1 MVTLGEFLRWVYYSV
16 SAVYNRIARRVLR
29 RDRLLLGSER
39 RFRALMES
47 APDATVIVDWH
58 GHIALVNAQA
68 EQLFGYTRAELA
80 GRHITDLI
88 PRRYRAT
95 HRDHQKRY
103 LRAPDARPMGSG
115 LELFGLR
122 KDGTEF
128 RVEISLGPLETDQ
141 GVLVSSVIR
150 DVTERKRIE
159 AELVARAEALERSN
173 SDLEQF
179 AYVASH
185 DLQAPLRVVS
195 GCVELL
201 ERRYHGKL
209 DEGADEYID
218 LAISGVER
226 MQRLIEDLL
235 SYSRVSQSEQPF
247 EVVDFNVAVSTVL
260 DELAGEIADRRADV
274 RVGDLPTLAAE
285 PTQIDQLFQNL
296 ISNAIKFTETEPV
309 VEVSAQRENSN
320 WRFAIADNGIG
331 IPPEHRERIFKMFQ
345 RLHGHDQFPGTGIGL
360 AICKRIVD
368 HHGGEL
374 RVDDGQAG
382 GTVMSFTIPEGDL
395 P

>member
-1 MVTLGEFLRWVYYSV
+1 MVTLGEFVRWVLYSV
-16 SAVYNRIARRVLR
+16 TTVYTRIARRVLR
-29 RDRLLLGSER
+29 RDRLLRGSER

-47 APDATVIVDWH
+47 APDAMVIVDWH

-68 EQLFGYTRAELA
+68 EVLFGYTRAELA

-88 PRRYRAT
+88 PRRHRQT
-95 HRDHQKRY
+95 HRLHQKRY
-103 LRAPDARPMGSG
+103 LRAPEARPMGSG

-128 RVEISLGPLETDQ
+128 PVEISLGPLETDQ
-141 GVLVSSVIR
+141 GVLVSTAIR

-159 AELVARAEALERSN
+159 AELVARAEAFQRSN

-179 AYVASH
+179 ASVASH
-185 DLQAPLRVVS
+185 DLQAPLRVVA

-201 ERRYHGKL
+201 ERRYHGQL

-235 SYSRVSQSEQPF
+235 AYSRVSQSEQPF
-247 EVVDFNVAVSTVL
+247 EVVDFNVAVHAVL
-260 DELAGEIADRRADV
+260 DELAGTIADSRADV
-274 RVGDLPTLAAE
+274 RVGELPVLPAE
-285 PTQIDQLFQNL
+285 PRQIDQLFQNL
-296 ISNAIKFTETEPV
+296 ISNAIKFTKTDPV
-309 VEVSAQRENSN
+309 VEVSARREDSS
-320 WRFAIADNGIG
+320 WRFAVADNGIG
-331 IPPEHRERIFKMFQ
+331 IPAEQRERIFKMFQ
-345 RLHGHDQFPGTGIGL
+345 RLHGHDEFPGTGIGL

-368 HHGGEL
+368 RHGGEL
-374 RVDDGQAG
+374 SVGDGPAG
-382 GTVMSFTIPEGDL
+382 GTVMSFTIPEGEL

>member
-1 MVTLGEFLRWVYYSV
+1 MVTLGEFFRWVLYSV

-39 RFRALMES
+39 RFRALLES
-47 APDATVIVDWH
+47 APDAVVIVDWH

-68 EQLFGYTRAELA
+68 ELLFGYTRAELA

-88 PRRYRAT
+88 PRRYRPA

-128 RVEISLGPLETDQ
+128 PVEVSLGPLETDQ
-141 GVLVSSVIR
+141 GVLVSSAIR
-150 DVTERKRIE
+150 DVTERKQIE

-185 DLQAPLRVVS
+185 DLQAPLRVVA

-209 DEGADEYID
+209 GEGADEYID

-235 SYSRVSQSEQPF
+235 AYSRVSQSEQPF
-247 EVVDFNVAVSTVL
+247 EVVDFNVAVRAVL

-274 RVGDLPTLAAE
+274 RVGDLPTLPAE
-285 PTQIDQLFQNL
+285 PTQIDQLLQNL
-296 ISNAIKFTETEPV
+296 ISNAIKFTDTEPV
-309 VEVSAQRENSN
+309 VEVSAERENSS

-331 IPPEHRERIFKMFQ
+331 IPPEQRERVFKMFQ
-345 RLHGHDQFPGTGIGL
+345 RLHGHDEFPGTGIGL

-368 HHGGEL
+368 RHGGKL
-374 RVDDGQAG
+374 SVDDGPAG